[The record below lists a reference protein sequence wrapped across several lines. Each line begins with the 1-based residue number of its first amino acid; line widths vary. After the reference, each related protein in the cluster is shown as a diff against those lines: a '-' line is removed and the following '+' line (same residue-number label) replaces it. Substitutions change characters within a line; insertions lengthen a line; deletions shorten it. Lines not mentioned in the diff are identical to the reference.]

1 MSLAVG
7 STIVALMK
15 YKVGD
20 VVLVRSSAG
29 EAIPRFHVKLVERI
43 VRNPPKDPSYVI
55 WRAHLTRQRE
65 ATILRKE
72 WQIPF
77 KFPNDIETF
86 VSEVNI
92 IRKQRNEKNRKRK
105 NKRRAK

>member
-7 STIVALMK
+7 SIIVTLMK

-20 VVLVRSSAG
+20 IVLVRSSAG
-29 EAIPRFHVKLVERI
+29 EVIPKFHVKLVERI

-65 ATILRKE
+65 ADILRKE
-72 WQIPF
+72 WQIAF
-77 KFPNDIETF
+77 KFPNDVETL
-86 VSEVNI
+86 VLEINI
-92 IRKQRNEKNRKRK
+92 IRKERTPKKRK
-105 NKRRAK
+105 NRRRAK

>member
-7 STIVALMK
+7 STIVTLMK

-20 VVLVRSSAG
+20 IVLVRSSAG
-29 EAIPRFHVKLVERI
+29 EVIPKFHVKLVERI
-43 VRNPPKDPSYVI
+43 VRNPSKDPNYVI

-65 ATILRKE
+65 ADILRKE
-72 WQIPF
+72 WQIPL

-86 VSEVNI
+86 VLDMNI
-92 IRKQRNEKNRKRK
+92 IRKERTTKKRK
-105 NKRRAK
+105 TRRRAK

>member
-7 STIVALMK
+7 STILTLMK

-20 VVLVRSSAG
+20 IVLVRSSAG
-29 EAIPRFHVKLVERI
+29 EVIPKFHVKLVERI
-43 VRNPPKDPSYVI
+43 VRKLPKDPSYVI

-65 ATILRKE
+65 ADILRKE

-77 KFPNDIETF
+77 KFPNDIETL
-86 VSEVNI
+86 VLEMNI
-92 IRKQRNEKNRKRK
+92 IRKERTAKKRK
-105 NKRRAK
+105 TYRKAK

>member
-1 MSLAVG
+1 
-7 STIVALMK
+7 MK

-20 VVLVRSSAG
+20 IVLVKSSAG
-29 EAIPRFHVKLVERI
+29 EVIPKFHVKLVERI

-65 ATILRKE
+65 AAILRKE
-72 WQIPF
+72 WQMPF

-86 VSEVNI
+86 VLEMNI
-92 IRKQRNEKNRKRK
+92 IRKERKMKKRK
-105 NKRRAK
+105 SRRRAQ

>member
-7 STIVALMK
+7 SIIVTLMK

-20 VVLVRSSAG
+20 IVLVKSSAG
-29 EAIPRFHVKLVERI
+29 EAIPRFHVKLIERI
-43 VRNPPKDPSYVI
+43 VRNPPKDSSYVI

-72 WQIPF
+72 WHIPF
-77 KFPNDIETF
+77 KFPNDIETL
-86 VSEVNI
+86 VLETNI
-92 IRKQRNEKNRKRK
+92 VRKERKTKKRK
-105 NKRRAK
+105 SKRRAHE

>member
-7 STIVALMK
+7 SIILTLMK

-20 VVLVRSSAG
+20 IVLVRSGAG

-43 VRNPPKDPSYVI
+43 IRKPPKDPSYII

-77 KFPNDIETF
+77 KFPNDVETL
-86 VSEVNI
+86 VLEMNI
-92 IRKQRNEKNRKRK
+92 IRKERNTKKRK
-105 NKRRAK
+105 NKRRA

>member
-7 STIVALMK
+7 SIIVILMK

-20 VVLVRSSAG
+20 IVLVRSSSG
-29 EAIPRFHVKLVERI
+29 KEIPTFHVKLIERI

-55 WRAHLTRQRE
+55 WRAHLTRHRE
-65 ATILRKE
+65 AAILRKE
-72 WQIPF
+72 WSIPF
-77 KFPNDIETF
+77 KFPNDIETLILD
-86 VSEVNI
+86 SNI
-92 IRKQRNEKNRKRK
+92 IRKERNMKKRK

>member
-1 MSLAVG
+1 MSLAAG
-7 STIVALMK
+7 SIIVTLMK

-20 VVLVRSSAG
+20 IVLVKSSAG
-29 EAIPRFHVKLVERI
+29 EAIPRFHVKLIERI
-43 VRNPPKDPSYVI
+43 VRNPPKNSSYVI

-72 WQIPF
+72 WHIPF

-86 VSEVNI
+86 VLDMNI
-92 IRKQRNEKNRKRK
+92 IRKERTTKKRK
-105 NKRRAK
+105 TRRRAK

>member
-7 STIVALMK
+7 SIIVTLMK

-20 VVLVRSSAG
+20 IVLVRSSAG
-29 EAIPRFHVKLVERI
+29 EAIPRFHVKLMERI
-43 VRNPPKDPSYVI
+43 VRNPPKDSNYII
-55 WRAHLTRQRE
+55 WRTNLTQQRE
-65 ATILRKE
+65 AAILRKE

-86 VSEVNI
+86 VLEGNI
-92 IRKQRNEKNRKRK
+92 IRKERNTKKRK
-105 NKRRAK
+105 NKRRA

>member
-1 MSLAVG
+1 
-7 STIVALMK
+7 MK

-20 VVLVRSSAG
+20 VVLARSSAG

-43 VRNPPKDPSYVI
+43 VKNPPKDPSYVI

>member
-7 STIVALMK
+7 SIIVTLMK

-20 VVLVRSSAG
+20 IVLVRSSAG
-29 EAIPRFHVKLVERI
+29 EAIPRFHVKLIERI

-72 WQIPF
+72 WHIPF
-77 KFPNDIETF
+77 KFPDEIETF
-86 VSEVNI
+86 VLEKNI
-92 IRKQRNEKNRKRK
+92 IRKERNTKKRK
-105 NKRRAK
+105 NKRRT

>member
-20 VVLVRSSAG
+20 IVLVRSGAG
-29 EAIPRFHVKLVERI
+29 PAIPHFHVKLIERI
-43 VRNPPKDPSYVI
+43 VKKPPKDPGYVI
-55 WRAHLTRQRE
+55 WRTHLTRQRE
-65 ATILRKE
+65 ASILRKE

-77 KFPNDIETF
+77 KFPDDIETF
-86 VSEVNI
+86 VLEGNI
-92 IRKQRNEKNRKRK
+92 IRKERSVKKRK
-105 NKRRAK
+105 NKRRT

>member
-1 MSLAVG
+1 
-7 STIVALMK
+7 MK

-20 VVLVRSSAG
+20 IVLVRSSAG

-43 VRNPPKDPSYVI
+43 VRKPPNDPNYII

-65 ATILRKE
+65 ADILRKE

-77 KFPNDIETF
+77 KFPNDIETLIL
-86 VSEVNI
+86 EMNI
-92 IRKQRNEKNRKRK
+92 IRKERNIKKR
-105 NKRRAK
+105 NSRRRTK

>member
-7 STIVALMK
+7 STIVTLMK

-20 VVLVRSSAG
+20 IVLVRSSAG
-29 EAIPRFHVKLVERI
+29 EAIPRFHVKLIERI

-72 WQIPF
+72 WHIPF
-77 KFPNDIETF
+77 KFPNDIETL
-86 VSEVNI
+86 VLETNI
-92 IRKQRNEKNRKRK
+92 VRKERNTKKRK
-105 NKRRAK
+105 SKRRAHE

>member
-7 STIVALMK
+7 STIVTLMK

-20 VVLVRSSAG
+20 IVLVRSSAG
-29 EAIPRFHVKLVERI
+29 EAIPKFHVKLVERI
-43 VRNPPKDPSYVI
+43 VRNPPHDPSYVI

-65 ATILRKE
+65 ASILRKE
-72 WQIPF
+72 WQIQF

-86 VSEVNI
+86 VLEMNI
-92 IRKQRNEKNRKRK
+92 LRKERNIKKRK
-105 NKRRAK
+105 NKRRA

>member
-7 STIVALMK
+7 SIIVTLMK

-20 VVLVRSSAG
+20 IVLVKSSAG
-29 EAIPRFHVKLVERI
+29 EAIPRFHVKLIERI
-43 VRNPPKDPSYVI
+43 VRNPPKDSSYVI

-86 VSEVNI
+86 VLDMNI
-92 IRKQRNEKNRKRK
+92 IRKERTTKKRK
-105 NKRRAK
+105 TRRRAK

>member
-7 STIVALMK
+7 STIVTLMK

-20 VVLVRSSAG
+20 IVLVRSSAG

-43 VRNPPKDPSYVI
+43 VRKPPKDPSYVI

-65 ATILRKE
+65 ADILRKE

-77 KFPNDIETF
+77 KFPNDIETL
-86 VSEVNI
+86 VLEMNI
-92 IRKQRNEKNRKRK
+92 IRKERTTKKRK
-105 NKRRAK
+105 THRRAK

>member
-1 MSLAVG
+1 
-7 STIVALMK
+7 MK

-20 VVLVRSSAG
+20 IVLVRSSAG
-29 EAIPRFHVKLVERI
+29 EAIPRFHVKLIERI

-72 WQIPF
+72 WHIPF
-77 KFPNDIETF
+77 KFPDEIETF
-86 VSEVNI
+86 VLEKNI
-92 IRKQRNEKNRKRK
+92 IRKERNTKKRK
-105 NKRRAK
+105 NKRRT

>member
-1 MSLAVG
+1 MSLVVG
-7 STIVALMK
+7 STIVTLMK

-20 VVLVRSSAG
+20 IVLVRSSAG
-29 EAIPRFHVKLVERI
+29 EAIPRFHVKLIERI

-72 WQIPF
+72 WHIPF
-77 KFPNDIETF
+77 KFPDEIETF
-86 VSEVNI
+86 VLEKNI
-92 IRKQRNEKNRKRK
+92 IRKERNTKKRK
-105 NKRRAK
+105 NKRRT

>member
-7 STIVALMK
+7 SIIVTLMK

-20 VVLVRSSAG
+20 IVLVRSSAG

-43 VRNPPKDPSYVI
+43 VRKPPNDPNYII

-65 ATILRKE
+65 ADILRKE

-77 KFPNDIETF
+77 KFPNDIETL
-86 VSEVNI
+86 VLETNI
-92 IRKQRNEKNRKRK
+92 IRKERNT
-105 NKRRAK
+105 NKRNKKRRV